1 MSNFYSIFRSLGDGV
16 LGGSWFG
23 LFWSIFV
30 KLHEFSKIELWLLE
44 DLYLSNHT
52 VVLEWEDLV
61 ALLLD
66 SLANF
71 FFNTIYNNFY
81 INKINN

>member
-1 MSNFYSIFRSLGDGV
+1 LYSLFRSLVGGDGV
-16 LGGSWFG
+16 LDIGFLG
-23 LFWSIFV
+23 LLWSIFI

-52 VVLEWEDLV
+52 VVLEWEDFV

-71 FFNTIYNNFY
+71 FFNKGFDEVLKSRLLNS
-81 INKINN
+81 